1 MPPAGYF
8 IDANL
13 LVLLVVGNESR
24 DLIGRHKRLQEY
36 TAEDYDLLVA
46 IAARADRLYVTPNV
60 LTEASNL
67 LGYHQEP
74 ERSRLYEQLRWLIE
88 GSEELVVRS
97 AVAASNG
104 AYPRLGLTDA
114 ALLEV
119 ATADTPLITTDVIL
133 YIAAAEKDAEAAV
146 NFNHHRGL

>member
-36 TAEDYDLLVA
+36 TADDYDLLVE

-60 LTEASNL
+60 LTETSNL

-74 ERSRLYEQLRWLIE
+74 QRSRLYEQLRWLIE
-88 GSEELVVRS
+88 ESEEIVVRS

-133 YIAAAEKDAEAAV
+133 YIAAAEKDPAAV
-146 NFNHHRGL
+146 LNFNHHRGL